1 MCGIAG
7 YVGPGIAPDL
17 LPAMVA
23 RLKHR
28 GPDDDGVHVDAA
40 AGVGLGMTRLAI
52 IDLETG
58 AQPMATADGAV
69 WIVYNGEIYNFR
81 DVRNGLEARGY
92 RFRTRSDT
100 EVLLAAYDVYGDS
113 CVDHLRGM
121 FAFAIWDGRQRRLLL
136 ARDRLGKKPL
146 YYATRSGRL
155 VFASEL
161 KAVLLDPDVRRDVDW
176 TAFHHYLAFG
186 YTPGDRSIFADVV
199 KLPPAHTAVFEE
211 GKLRVDRYWALPTGR
226 AATAQ
231 RVSPADAPRLVRH
244 ELREA
249 VRLRLE
255 SDVPVGVF
263 LSGGIDSSAVV
274 ASLREV
280 TGQRIKTF
288 TVGFG
293 RAAPSF
299 DELPY
304 ARMIAERFETE
315 HHEEIVEPAI
325 DQLLPGIVAAF
336 DEPFADSS
344 AVPTWVVAQVTARH
358 VKVALSGV
366 GGDETF
372 AGYPRYL
379 GVRLSGF
386 YEKLPRRLRT
396 LPAGAVL
403 RLLRESETSWNW
415 GGRIRRFLTGADLP
429 MPDRYIAWTR
439 FFGAADVNALA
450 TPALRRL
457 LGGDV
462 DAVQRAAFAD
472 AGHDDPMDGAFR
484 IDLLTYLPDDLL
496 AMGDRMSM
504 AHSIELR
511 APFCDHHLVEQ
522 TLRIAPAVKL
532 PGMYLKG
539 LLKAAFAEE
548 FPSALLSRR
557 KQGFMIPLSRWLQT
571 YLRGHVDDLLSPDR
585 LAARGLFDPDAVA
598 GIRREHAA
606 GCASH
611 ADRLWSLMM
620 LELWMQRYLDGRGA
634 PWSVR

>member
-146 YYATRSGRL
+146 YYATGSGRL

-199 KLPPAHTAVFEE
+199 KLPPAHTAVFED

-255 SDVPVGVF
+255 SDVPIGVF

-325 DQLLPGIVAAF
+325 DQLLPAIVAAF

-522 TLRIAPAVKL
+522 MLRIAPAVKL

-539 LLKAAFAEE
+539 LLKSAFAEE

-585 LAARGLFDPDAVA
+585 LAARGLFDPDVVA